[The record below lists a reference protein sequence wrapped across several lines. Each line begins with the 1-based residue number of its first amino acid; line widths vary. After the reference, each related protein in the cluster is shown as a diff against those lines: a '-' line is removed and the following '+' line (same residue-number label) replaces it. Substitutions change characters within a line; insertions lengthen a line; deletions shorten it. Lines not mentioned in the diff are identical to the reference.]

1 MEQKLNNCSIYGDT
15 VLIEKFQNE
24 FKAVE
29 NQVCIDKIWGNICEI
44 STRCRNYGY
53 KSLIELYEKIDN
65 RFLKDMIYLLSKADN
80 QDEIMYLIHLVTPR
94 FYSFKFYG
102 QEFVE
107 SVIYFEALL
116 MILEGEV
123 IELVRVRIASILAL
137 NEGVKLTE
145 NT

>member
-1 MEQKLNNCSIYGDT
+1 MEKKLNNCSIYGDT

-29 NQVCIDKIWGNICEI
+29 NQVCIDKIWENICVI

-53 KSLIELYEKIDN
+53 KSLKELYEKIDN